1 MMYLSM
7 DIRTSQKT
15 LRNDLSAL
23 YDSREAAT
31 ISDWVMEHITGLSRS
46 QRLVRQHDPLLP
58 VQLSEWHRCRDE
70 LLRWRPVQYVIGTSW
85 FAGMR
90 LFVDER
96 VLIPRPETE
105 ELVDWIVREIEV
117 RKVGMDNSGVT
128 DAKGSSAEGVFR
140 IADIGTG
147 SGCIAIGLKRKC
159 PHDELWGL
167 DASAAAL
174 QLAAENGEAN
184 HAEIIFRQTDILDK
198 ASRDKLPVFD
208 LIVSNPP
215 YVLQDDR
222 QEMRENVLRYEP
234 HMALFVDGSD
244 PLLFYREILRFADT
258 HLRSGGMLFF
268 EIHESMG
275 EAMRSLLEG
284 FSYRE
289 ISVAKD
295 ITGRDRMVKAVK
307 HL

>member
-1 MMYLSM
+1 MYQSM
-7 DIRTSQKT
+7 DVQTSQRT
-15 LRNDLSAL
+15 LRNDLSAM

-31 ISDWVMEHITGLSRS
+31 IADWVMEHVTGLSRS
-46 QRLVRQHDPLLP
+46 QRLVHPHDPLDP
-58 VQLSEWHRCRDE
+58 IQLSEWHRCREE
-70 LLRWRPVQYVIGTSW
+70 LLRWRPVQYVVGTSR
-85 FAGMR
+85 FAGME

-105 ELVDWIVREIEV
+105 ELVEWIVREIEA
-117 RKVGMDNSGVT
+117 RGAGMDSRGATDGKVHSDDGVI
-128 DAKGSSAEGVFR
+128 R

-147 SGCIAIGLKRKC
+147 SGCIAIALKRML
-159 PHDELWGL
+159 PHCEVWGL

-174 QLAAENGEAN
+174 QLAAENAAAN

-244 PLLFYREILRFADT
+244 PLLFYREICRFADT
-258 HLRSGGMLFF
+258 HLRAGGMLFF

-284 FSYRE
+284 FDYKE
-289 ISVAKD
+289 ISGAKD
-295 ITGRDRMVKAVK
+295 LMGRDRMTMAVK
-307 HL
+307 RG